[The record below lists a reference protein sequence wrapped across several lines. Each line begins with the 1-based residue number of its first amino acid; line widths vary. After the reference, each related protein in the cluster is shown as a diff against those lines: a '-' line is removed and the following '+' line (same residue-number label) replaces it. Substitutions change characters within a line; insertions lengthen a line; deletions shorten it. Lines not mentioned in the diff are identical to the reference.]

1 MMKPDLTD
9 VMHTLAESENLVKRS
24 RAICDSAAQSLHQT
38 QKMLHQVQANQAVT
52 QLTLN
57 ELRRQV

>member
-9 VMHTLAESENLVKRS
+9 VMHALAESENLVKRS
-24 RAICDSAAQSLHQT
+24 RAICDSAAHSLHQT
-38 QKMLHQVQANQAVT
+38 QKMLNDVNATCAVT

-57 ELRRQV
+57 ELRRQL